1 MQDPSSIYSQI
12 NHQFPDQQVLK
23 CPRCD
28 SINTKFCYYNN
39 YNLSQPRHFC
49 KNCKRYWTKGGILRN
64 IPVGGS
70 SRKNTKRSSL
80 NSCKRSSTIST
91 SSEQNSKTEHFAT
104 PVVPAFDQNSPILD
118 ANGPFGSLLAT
129 NGPEIGNFL
138 DVLNPNGPNSG
149 SDAAAQSGNSN
160 NRDDFLGEDSNC
172 WNGTNGWADLA
183 IYTPGISWRHG
194 LNIIEISVAKHHEDL
209 KCLAI
214 IACDN
219 LVVVDVDAPNLFVFT
234 YHVHYGTTLK
244 LKGSHLLEAHL
255 TLILKTIDSHWYSK
269 LTKSLGNFDHS
280 KSVNLRC
287 DCDEVIVIP
296 KDMRGNFNPPL
307 YATNGFHVNI
317 HNLVKHSV
325 VDVLDSLF
333 WISPQLRT
341 VSFDYG
347 LQTMKVSLQL
357 DETSLFSHSNCF
369 ILHFLSSFRHRV

>member
-70 SRKNTKRSSL
+70 SRKNTKRSSS
-80 NSCKRSSTIST
+80 NSCKRSSTMSI

-118 ANGPFGSLLAT
+118 ANGPFGSLLVS

-138 DVLNPNGPNSG
+138 DVLNPNGPSSG
-149 SDAAAQSGNSN
+149 ADAAAQIGNSN
-160 NRDDFLGEDSNC
+160 NRDEFLGEDSDC

-183 IYTPGISWRHG
+183 IYTPGSTFQDFMETWTKHH
-194 LNIIEISVAKHHEDL
+194 EISVAKHHEDL

-234 YHVHYGTTLK
+234 YHVRYGTTLK
-244 LKGSHLLEAHL
+244 LKGSHLLVAHL

-269 LTKSLGNFDHS
+269 LTKSLGNFNHS

-333 WISPQLRT
+333 WISPQL
-341 VSFDYG
+341 G
-347 LQTMKVSLQL
+347 LYLLTMAY
-357 DETSLFSHSNCF
+357 
-369 ILHFLSSFRHRV
+369 RP